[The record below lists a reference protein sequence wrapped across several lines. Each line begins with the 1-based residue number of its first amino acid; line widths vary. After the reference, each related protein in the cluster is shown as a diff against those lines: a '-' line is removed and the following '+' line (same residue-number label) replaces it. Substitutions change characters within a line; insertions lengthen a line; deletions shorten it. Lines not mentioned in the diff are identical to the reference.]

1 MVGRG
6 RGCEGVRV
14 RGCEGEGEER
24 VGWEGGE
31 RCLTLLTGTRR
42 GSAVYTPF
50 TFFHI
55 VILDASISRAKI
67 VAE

>member
-1 MVGRG
+1 M
-6 RGCEGVRV
+6 VRV
-14 RGCEGEGEER
+14 VR

-31 RCLTLLTGTRR
+31 RCFSLLTGTRR